1 MLSRLYATLIWVQSY
16 GVFSIPP
23 NFSWI
28 IFRNSSTLP
37 FFVCKFSSLYLPSLI
52 LRFKHTFG
60 ILKQYAW
67 VCEGYAYTM
76 SRVCQGYAKGMPV
89 HPLLND
95 STFFK
100 FPETAFRCLNVT
112 HCIMGIIEIL
122 VEKFPIKL
130 LELGIFVTIDAT
142 YPTEIR

>member
-1 MLSRLYATLIWVQSY
+1 MEFFLYLQTFHGLFLGTAPLCHSLFANLV
-16 GVFSIPP
+16 VFTFLRSSFALSIPLAY
-23 NFSWI
+23 S
-28 IFRNSSTLP
+28 NSMP
-37 FFVCKFSSLYLPSLI
+37 
-52 LRFKHTFG
+52 
-60 ILKQYAW
+60 
-67 VCEGYAYTM
+67 GYAKGMPTL
-76 SRVCQGYAKGMPV
+76 CQGYAKGMPV